1 MIYEE
6 NAGPGADRMRQQMR
20 QIVTVLVWIGFGT
33 IPPLLADTP
42 APEATVA
49 TATNTS
55 SSTAT
60 STAAPP
66 AAKPA
71 TSPSDVDPREKQ
83 LINMGFKPRMVKGQK
98 LFCKREMEL
107 GSRVEG
113 TTHCGTVDKLS
124 SEFQLSREAVDQTQR
139 YGTNPQGH

>member
-1 MIYEE
+1 
-6 NAGPGADRMRQQMR
+6 MR
-20 QIVTVLVWIGFGT
+20 QIATVLVWIGFGT
-33 IPPLLADTP
+33 IPPLLADPP
-42 APEATVA
+42 APDAAVA

-55 SSTAT
+55 STTT
-60 STAAPP
+60 STAAAP

-83 LINMGFKPRMVKGQK
+83 LINMGFKPRMVNGQK
-98 LFCKREMEL
+98 MFCKREMEL
-107 GSRVEG
+107 GSRGEG
-113 TTHCGTVDKLS
+113 TTHCGTVDQLS